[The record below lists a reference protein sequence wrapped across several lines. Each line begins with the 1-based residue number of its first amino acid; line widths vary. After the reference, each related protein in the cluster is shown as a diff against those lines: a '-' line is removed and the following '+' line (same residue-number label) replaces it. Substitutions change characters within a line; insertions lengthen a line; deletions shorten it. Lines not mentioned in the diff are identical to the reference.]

1 VEGVVRGNPWEGN
14 LMLQIITADNPAP
27 PDPRQ
32 VRLAAWETF
41 KQALNE
47 YMTSVTDHQ
56 DPCKTATLGAAYSI
70 LEEALKR

>member
-1 VEGVVRGNPWEGN
+1 
-14 LMLQIITADNPAP
+14 
-27 PDPRQ
+27 
-32 VRLAAWETF
+32 LAAWETF